1 MNQPDFWLD
10 REKAVLIGRQAEALS
25 SEVSA
30 WQNLLTKIR
39 QLEEL
44 IAFAQKENDLSVAE
58 TSEKEFSSLEKEFAK
73 LEFTVMFSGVYDDK
87 SAILSIHAGTGGV
100 DAQDWAEMLER
111 MFIRFAE
118 RHNWK
123 VEIIDRTVANEAGIK
138 SSALLISGRY
148 AYGYL
153 RSEAGSHRLVRM
165 SPFNADGK
173 RQTSFAKV
181 EVLPELPEDSDVEI
195 REEDLAVDF
204 FRSSGPG
211 GQNVNKTSSAVRL
224 THKPSGIVV
233 ACQSERSQHQNR
245 ELAMKMLRGK
255 LADLRQSERNE
266 TTAEI
271 KGKHETAGFGNR
283 IRSYVLQPNQL
294 VKDERTGFETSDV
307 QSVLDGNIDE
317 FVEAFLRHKV
327 PTHP

>member
-1 MNQPDFWLD
+1 MSQPDFWAD
-10 REKAVLIGRQAEALS
+10 REKAASVGRQAESLNN
-25 SEVSA
+25 EVYS
-30 WQNLLTKIR
+30 WQNLLNKVK

-44 IAFAQKENDLSVAE
+44 VAFAQKENDLSVAE
-58 TSEKEFSSLEKEFAK
+58 TSEKEFANLQKEFSE
-73 LEFTVMFSGVYDDK
+73 LEFTVMFSGKYDDK
-87 SAILSIHAGTGGV
+87 NAILSIHAGTGGV
-100 DAQDWAEMLER
+100 DAQDWAQMMER
-111 MFIRFAE
+111 MYLRFCE

-138 SSALLISGRY
+138 NVSLLISGHY

-153 RSEAGSHRLVRM
+153 KGEAGSHRLVRM
-165 SPFNADGK
+165 SPFNADQK

-181 EVLPELPEDSDVEI
+181 EVLPELPQDSDIEI
-195 REEDLAVDF
+195 KEEDLEIDF

-233 ACQSERSQHQNR
+233 SCQSERSQHQNR

-255 LADLRQSERNE
+255 LAELQQEERTE
-266 TTAEI
+266 ATAEL
-271 KGKHETAGFGNR
+271 KGVHQTAGFGNR

-294 VKDERTGFETSDV
+294 VKDERTNFETTDFNA
-307 QSVLDGNIDE
+307 VLDGEIDG
-317 FVEAFLRHKV
+317 FIEAYLRSRV
-327 PTHP
+327 

>member
-1 MNQPDFWLD
+1 MSEPDFWAE
-10 REKAVLIGRQAEALS
+10 REKAADIGRQAEALS
-25 SEVSA
+25 TEVEA
-30 WQNLLTKIR
+30 WTKLLADVR
-39 QLEEL
+39 QLEEYISL
-44 IAFAQKENDLSVAE
+44 AQSEADSSIADE
-58 TSEKEFSSLEKEFAK
+58 SEKTYLELQKRFEK
-73 LEFTVMFSGVYDDK
+73 LEFTVMFSGPYDERN
-87 SAILSIHAGTGGV
+87 AILSIHAGTGGV

-118 RHNWK
+118 RHDWK

-138 SSALLISGRY
+138 NSSLLISGRY

-153 RSEAGSHRLVRM
+153 RSEVGSHRLVRM

-181 EVLPELPEDSDVEI
+181 EVLPELPEDSDIVI
-195 REEDLAVDF
+195 REEDLETDF

-211 GQNVNKTSSAVRL
+211 GQNVNKTSSAVRI

-255 LADLRQSERNE
+255 LAELRQSERDE
-266 TTAEI
+266 TNAGI

-294 VKDERTGFETSDV
+294 VKDERSGFETSDV

-317 FVEAFLRHKV
+317 FVEAFLRHKAKV
-327 PTHP
+327 